1 VVKGNKISYTVSTS
15 KSACVAKRGKTAPQP
30 TDAGTG
36 GLRDVDRRRD
46 VEAACDPP
54 RAARCMTAAHTPGH
68 DAVLALLDWLPDDV
82 DADAALVAGLLR
94 IPETEAARLLAEL
107 EASGDITSATG
118 PAQ

>member
-1 VVKGNKISYTVSTS
+1 
-15 KSACVAKRGKTAPQP
+15 
-30 TDAGTG
+30 
-36 GLRDVDRRRD
+36 
-46 VEAACDPP
+46 
-54 RAARCMTAAHTPGH
+54 
-68 DAVLALLDWLPDDV
+68 LPDDV